1 MSLADIWEGGCTTII
16 WKAGIRLKIICLYC
30 ISLCKIKSR
39 AYLHIIMIVHW
50 TEFTIKTSWWIQ
62 LIFSWKISLPDSRI
76 TGYSLPFPVITS
88 SPCCHDNLPLAEPL
102 SFHGGL
108 LSRCNWRFFS
118 HYRVEVWAPNR
129 LPRAQLELLLRNF
142 LLLWNIESLLTVFI
156 MFFISSVK
164 KWLYL
169 SDQMRTLKAAILT
182 PLLTTTFKG
191 LMTFPAVY
199 DLLKK

>member
-1 MSLADIWEGGCTTII
+1 MSLADIWEGGCTAII
-16 WKAGIRLKIICLYC
+16 WKAGIRLKIICLLHKSVQNEILC
-30 ISLCKIKSR
+30 I
-39 AYLHIIMIVHW
+39 
-50 TEFTIKTSWWIQ
+50 FTYHQTSWWIQ
-62 LIFSWKISLPDSRI
+62 LIFSWKMMSLHDIRI

-108 LSRCNWRFFS
+108 LSRWNW
-118 HYRVEVWAPNR
+118 RVEVWAPNR

-142 LLLWNIESLLTVFI
+142 LLLWNIKSSLTVFI
-156 MFFISSVK
+156 MFLISSVK

-169 SDQMRTLKAAILT
+169 SDQTRTLKAAILT

-191 LMTFPAVY
+191 LMTFPAVC
-199 DLLKK
+199 DLLKKDYG